1 MDLIEVLDGGM
12 LTTVQDLGRYG
23 YQRYG
28 VPVSGALDQFALR
41 AGQRLVGN
49 ADEAAGLEITL
60 IGPHLRFLSPTV
72 MAITGANL
80 DPRLDG
86 RSVPMWQAVTV
97 DEGTIL
103 AFGDVRDGVRAYLAV
118 AGGLDV
124 PPVLCSRSTYTRSKL
139 GGIEGRPIKAGDR
152 LPGVAVPVI
161 EGARS
166 RRLPRRLVPTYGHRH
181 ALRVILGPQD
191 DAFSEEGLRAFLTS
205 TYEVSEQSDRIG
217 YRLKGPTIGH
227 RASPDIIS
235 DGIPL
240 GAVQVPADGQPIVLL
255 ADRGTTGGYTKIATV
270 ISTDLPRLAQAMP
283 ADQVTFSEV
292 SLEDAHAALCE
303 QEEYLDQ
310 IETVD
315 PAAERV
321 RIVRAVAAAAAVART
336 RGHRGDRRP

>member
-28 VPVSGALDQFALR
+28 VPVSGALDLFALR
-41 AGQRLVGN
+41 AGNRLVRN
-49 ADEAAGLEITL
+49 ADEAAALEITL
-60 IGPHLRFLSPTV
+60 VGPHLRFLSPAV
-72 MAITGANL
+72 MAITGADL

-97 DEGTIL
+97 DEGATL

-124 PPVLCSRSTYTRSKL
+124 PPVLGSRSTYTRSKL
-139 GGIEGRPIKAGDR
+139 GGIEGRALQAGDR
-152 LPGVAVPVI
+152 LRGLARPIV
-161 EGARS
+161 EGGCGRH
-166 RRLPRRLVPTYGHRH
+166 LPRRLVPTYGHQH
-181 ALRVILGPQD
+181 ALRVVLGPQD

-205 TYEVSEQSDRIG
+205 TYQVSDESDRIG
-217 YRLKGPTIGH
+217 YRLKGPTITH
-227 RASPDIIS
+227 RAGPDIIS

-270 ISTDLPRLAQAMP
+270 ISADLPRLAQAMP
-283 ADQVTFSEV
+283 ADEVTFSRV
-292 SLEDAHAALCE
+292 TLEDAYVALRE
-303 QEEYLDQ
+303 QESRLDQ

-315 PAAERV
+315 PAAERA

-336 RGHRGDRRP
+336 RGYRP